1 MRHNFI
7 LRDVNE
13 ALPLLCDC
21 IMDGDEVGSQH
32 GRTMELTHVG
42 ITLTEPLNREI
53 LLPSRKA
60 NLAAQIAETMWV
72 LSGRNDVEWLSRYLP
87 RAVDFSDDGK
97 VWRSA
102 YGPRLR
108 NYPGGDELDVDQL
121 YSVIDLLTMSPGSR
135 QAVINLWDPTV
146 DSLPGKDVACNN
158 WLHFLSRKGY
168 LDLHVSIRSNDLI
181 WGWSGINQFEWS
193 TLLEIVACQVGL
205 SVGQL
210 HFSVSSEHIYDRH
223 WGRAGEIAQD
233 EQLTPS
239 IEGPRFAYTGDL
251 DDLFERWFATEAAIR
266 DGSPGAEQMVEF
278 FPDPMLK
285 AWLRILQWWWSTGD
299 MKYLHDLSVSGTALD
314 VATQIGI
321 RPKPQLTLSG
331 ELDILHQGK
340 DNAYGDSWCRRGEVL
355 GIQANIARKVDRL
368 AVGGSTSDETLRDT
382 RMDLC
387 IYLAKYVS
395 WLHNPFGLHTGID
408 HQSVVAQHLRDAEEA
423 IGVLHGAPSP
433 AEILEQFEKLVQDES
448 EERRYNRAVSMLEDS
463 MRMLRDAS

>member
-1 MRHNFI
+1 MRRNFVS
-7 LRDVNE
+7 RDVND

-21 IMDGDEVGSQH
+21 ILDGDEVASQH
-32 GRTMELTHVG
+32 GRTLELTHIG

-72 LSGRNDVEWLSRYLP
+72 LSGRSDVEWLSRYLP
-87 RAVDFSDDGK
+87 RAADFSDDGK

-108 NYPGGDELDVDQL
+108 RWGGRDQL
-121 YSVIDLLTMSPGSR
+121 AYVIDTLKVSPGSR
-135 QAVINLWDPTV
+135 QAVINLWNVTV
-146 DSLPGKDVACNN
+146 DSTPGKDVACNN

-168 LDLHVSIRSNDLI
+168 LDLHVAVRSNDLI

-223 WGRAGEIAQD
+223 WSRAREIAQD
-233 EQLTPS
+233 EAMTPS
-239 IEGPRFAYTGDL
+239 IEGPRFTYTGDL
-251 DDLFERWFATEAAIR
+251 DALFERWFATEAAIR
-266 DGSPGAEQMVEF
+266 EGAVGAEQMVEF

-285 AWLRILQWWWSTGD
+285 AWLRILQWWWSVGD

-314 VATQIGI
+314 IAAQIGI
-321 RPKPQLTLSG
+321 RPKPQPKITLAG
-331 ELDILHQGK
+331 ELDILHQEK

-368 AVGGSTSDETLRDT
+368 QSGNTTSDETLRDT
-382 RMDLC
+382 KMDLC

-395 WLHNPFGLHTGID
+395 WLHNPVGIHTGID
-408 HQSVVAQHLRDAEEA
+408 HQSWVGQHLRDAEEA
-423 IGVLHGAPSP
+423 IGVLHGAPTP
-433 AEILEQFEKLVQDES
+433 ADLLDQFEKLAQDES
-448 EERRYNRAVSMLEDS
+448 EERRYNRAVAMLEDAL
-463 MRMLRDAS
+463 RLLRD